1 MYIVLISG
9 ASGCGKSTIINII
22 KNVLQ
27 EQFTVHLMSID
38 QFYHSLK
45 PGDTNPNWD
54 VPFAIDW
61 DLLVDTIVN
70 LKNCNNVLI
79 PHYDYIT
86 HQRIPNKEIILGN
99 TDIVL
104 LEGIFAFYNS
114 LLCNL
119 VDLKIFI
126 DADPITTCLHRRY
139 ERDSLERSRDGYSII
154 KQYIDQVLPGY
165 ERYIKPYKQY
175 ADICYNN
182 DTNNIPKKDSVFI
195 QMIVN
200 YIKNV
205 LSKRFRR

>member
-139 ERDSLERSRDGYSII
+139 ERD
-154 KQYIDQVLPGY
+154 